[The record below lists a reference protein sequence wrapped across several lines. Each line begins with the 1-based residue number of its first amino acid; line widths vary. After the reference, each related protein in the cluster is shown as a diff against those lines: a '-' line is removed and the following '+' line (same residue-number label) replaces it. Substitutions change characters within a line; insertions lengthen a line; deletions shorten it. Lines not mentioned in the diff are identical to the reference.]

1 MSRPPAALPPD
12 LGDLFTSADARRAG
26 VTRGRLGAR
35 DLDAPF
41 RGVRT
46 RRLPPAPPDD
56 GPLALDRAQRAR
68 VLGLA
73 RAYAAVAPPGAFFV
87 ERTAAVL
94 HGCPIRH
101 PPDALD
107 VGVLAP
113 ARAPRARGIRG
124 VKVTPHLV
132 TIAEVDG
139 LPVVSAAS
147 AWAMLARSMSVR
159 ELVIV
164 GDALVVVPRG
174 PGGQRMPQAQRCT
187 PLRLSAAAAAG
198 PRRGVARLRDAL
210 SHIREGAMSP
220 PESELRLD
228 LTAAGLAEPALDVEI
243 RARGGQLLG
252 ITELVYPDHRVAIE
266 VEGDHHRTS
275 RWQWDR
281 DLEKYA
287 AYAEAGWTVVRVS
300 AAQIRSGRGVE
311 IVAAALSRAS
321 PRPTGG

>member
-1 MSRPPAALPPD
+1 MSRPPAPLPPD
-12 LGDLFTSADARRAG
+12 LGDLFTSADAQRAG
-26 VTRGRLGAR
+26 VPRGRLAAR

-46 RRLPPAPPDD
+46 RRLPPPPIDD
-56 GPLALDRAQRAR
+56 EPLARDRAQRAR

-94 HGCPIRH
+94 HGCPIGH

-107 VGVLAP
+107 VGVVAP

-124 VKVTPHLV
+124 VKVAPHLV
-132 TIAEVDG
+132 TIADVDG

-147 AWAMLARSMSVR
+147 AWAMLARTMSVL
-159 ELVIV
+159 ELVIA
-164 GDALVVVPRG
+164 GDALVAVPRG
-174 PGGQRMPQAQRCT
+174 AGGQRMPHAQRCT
-187 PLRLSAAAAAG
+187 TSRLSAAASAG
-198 PRRGVARLRDAL
+198 PRRGVARLREAL
-210 SHIREGAMSP
+210 NHIREGAMSP

-228 LTAAGLAEPALDVEI
+228 LTTAGLPEPRLDVEI
-243 RARGGQLLG
+243 RTPEGQLLG

-275 RWQWDR
+275 RRQWDR

-287 AYAEAGWTVVRVS
+287 AYAGAGWTVVRVS
-300 AAQIRSGRGVE
+300 VSQIRDGRGVE

-321 PRPTGG
+321 PRGTET